1 MQEGQFEF
9 DTSYRN
15 NLPVVIDSLFF
26 QKIIN
31 SLIESWGG
39 YAWRALTIKQK
50 FNMFFGAREFHS
62 EGKTGREEFAMSAML
77 LIIIMVPQLLVL
89 IVLNNTSSSK
99 V

>member
-15 NLPVVIDSLFF
+15 NLVFDSLFF

-31 SLIESWGG
+31 SLIESWG

-50 FNMFFGAREFHS
+50 FNMFFGVREFRS
-62 EGKTGREEFAMSAML
+62 EGKTGREEFVMSAML
-77 LIIIMVPQLLVL
+77 LIMVPQLLVL

>member
-15 NLPVVIDSLFF
+15 NLVFDSLFF

-31 SLIESWGG
+31 SLTESRG
-39 YAWRALTIKQK
+39 YAWRALTFKQK

-62 EGKTGREEFAMSAML
+62 EGKTGRDKYVMSAML
-77 LIIIMVPQLLVL
+77 LIIMVPQLLVL
-89 IVLNNTSSSK
+89 IVFNNTSSSK

>member
-1 MQEGQFEF
+1 MHEGQFEF

-15 NLPVVIDSLFF
+15 NLVFDPLFF
-26 QKIIN
+26 QKIID
-31 SLIESWGG
+31 SLIESWG

-62 EGKTGREEFAMSAML
+62 EGKTGREEFVMSAML
-77 LIIIMVPQLLVL
+77 LIMVPQLLVL

>member
-15 NLPVVIDSLFF
+15 NLVIDSLFF

-31 SLIESWGG
+31 SLIESWG

-62 EGKTGREEFAMSAML
+62 EGKTGREEFVMSAML
-77 LIIIMVPQLLVL
+77 LIMVPQLLKL

>member
-15 NLPVVIDSLFF
+15 NLVMDSLFF

-39 YAWRALTIKQK
+39 TLD
-50 FNMFFGAREFHS
+50 
-62 EGKTGREEFAMSAML
+62 
-77 LIIIMVPQLLVL
+77 VP
-89 IVLNNTSSSK
+89 
-99 V
+99 